1 MMDEHD
7 ALKKAIEAAGWSG
20 CQKSQRGVAIWRR
33 SGGLISQ
40 DTNRPAAGRCDGS
53 DACRRS
59 CGKLCIH
66 AEANAILSA
75 QQWGKPM
82 RGGEMIHVKVVDGQ
96 AVPSGPPS
104 CWQCSRTILRSGLEA
119 MWLLHAN
126 EGGDPVLVRYT
137 ATEFHDLTLRYC
149 RIHPYDVQ
157 PGDFVIPKED
167 EWDRFKDI
175 LADQCADPLP
185 LAMLSEDPPVLE
197 IVETDMRSIERR
209 AMAHYKLE
217 GLPFNQT

>member
-157 PGDFVIPKED
+157 PGDMVKTL
-167 EWDRFKDI
+167 RSVVQTK
-175 LADQCADPLP
+175 PLHKTRRWRP
-185 LAMLSEDPPVLE
+185 YVALFLLGLGGSFGLTWLAMRLAL
-197 IVETDMRSIERR
+197 
-209 AMAHYKLE
+209 
-217 GLPFNQT
+217 GL